1 VSISSQNLGEALL
14 WVAAGIAVL
23 ALIAGL
29 AVWIARR
36 RGSRTIAIDAADAV
50 ARVWLFVCAVGLVF
64 VVWRA
69 MSGSEMWI
77 ETLPATLSWPEQPP
91 CDAAPAGGA
100 AVVTCASVTSVSASI
115 AQLSAG
121 VRAVIAAGAV
131 LAVIASA
138 TPALLITIVC
148 RQTFR
153 GVPFSRSAS
162 RAFLLAAVVLLVAGT
177 GAELTSGIGASLAA
191 AEALPRSGAELTSNG
206 VFSVTLPLWPIGA
219 AIALAALGA
228 VFRHGGVLQR
238 ETEGLV

>member
-1 VSISSQNLGEALL
+1 MSISSQNLGEALL
-14 WVAAGIAVL
+14 WIAAGVAVL
-23 ALIAGL
+23 ALIATL
-29 AVWIARR
+29 SVWLARR

-50 ARVWLFVCAVGLVF
+50 SRVWLLFCAVGLVF

-69 MSGSEMWI
+69 TSGSETWI
-77 ETLPATLSWPEQPP
+77 EALPASLSWPEQPP
-91 CDAAPAGGA
+91 CDAPPEGTA
-100 AVVTCASVTSVSASI
+100 AVVTCASATSVSASI
-115 AQLSAG
+115 AYLSAG
-121 VRAVIAAGAV
+121 VRAVIAAGAI
-131 LAVIASA
+131 LALLASA

-148 RQTFR
+148 RQTLR
-153 GVPFSRSAS
+153 GVPFNQSVS
-162 RAFLLAAVVLLVAGT
+162 RAFLIAALVLLVAGT
-177 GAELTSGIGASLAA
+177 GAELASGIGASLAA